1 MPEIISRR
9 NLFKRELNPLRRTV
23 EVAIAKADP
32 IKLLS
37 LGAPGDEYQPEVDG
51 IMRQLPSAVC
61 CEDVRAIIHHEFEAR
76 FGADL
81 AGIPEAYDEPAARI
95 WDAIQ
100 QSRAK

>member
-1 MPEIISRR
+1 MPEIITRR
-9 NLFKRELNPLRRTV
+9 NLFKRELNPLRRIV

-32 IKLLS
+32 IKLLA

-51 IMRQLPSAVC
+51 IMRRLPSAGSR
-61 CEDVRAIIHHEFEAR
+61 EDVRAIVHHEFEAR

-81 AGIPEAYDEPAARI
+81 AGIPEAYDEPAAQI
-95 WDAIQ
+95 WDAMQ